1 MTNSHG
7 PFPPHF
13 FRRADES
20 DDAVFYQ
27 PPRFVTH
34 IDRATINALTGFY
47 REAIPDGARVL
58 DLMSSW
64 VSHLPADAG
73 YRRVAGLGMNEAELA
88 DNPRLDDHVVHDLN
102 RRPELPYG
110 DAEFDVVL
118 NAVSVQYLARPLD
131 VFASV
136 RRVLTPGGFHAVAI
150 SHRMFPQKAVAVW
163 QSLSPADRVALV
175 GSYFALTPGWSEPIV
190 VDRSPPDADPLW
202 VVLARAVEAG
212 PAAGDGAEAADGA
225 EAG

>member
-7 PFPPHF
+7 PFPAHF
-13 FRRADES
+13 FRRNDES

-27 PPRFVTH
+27 PPRFVNH
-34 IDRATINALTGFY
+34 IDRATIDVLTEFY
-47 REAIPDGARVL
+47 REAIPGGARVL

-64 VSHLPADAG
+64 VSHLPSDVE
-73 YRRVAGLGMNEAELA
+73 YERVAGLGMNQAELT
-88 DNPRLDDHVVHDLN
+88 DNPRLHDFEVHDLN
-102 RRPELPYG
+102 RKPELPYG
-110 DAEFDVVL
+110 DAEFDAVV
-118 NAVSVQYLARPLD
+118 NAVSVQYLTRPLD

-136 RRVLTPGGFHAVAI
+136 RRVLEPGGFHAVAI

-175 GSYFALTPGWSEPIV
+175 GSYFALTPGYGEPIV

-202 VVLARAVEAG
+202 IVAAPAVEVPDAPDDEPG
-212 PAAGDGAEAADGA
+212 E
-225 EAG
+225 

>member
-1 MTNSHG
+1 MANSHG
-7 PFPPHF
+7 PFPAHF

-20 DDAVFYQ
+20 DDAIFYQ

-34 IDRATINALTGFY
+34 IDRATINALTDFY

-64 VSHLPADAG
+64 VSHLPDDVE
-73 YRRVAGLGMNEAELA
+73 YERVAGLGMNEAELA
-88 DNPRLDDHVVHDLN
+88 DNPRLDDYVVHNLN
-102 RRPELPYG
+102 RRPELPYEDG
-110 DAEFDVVL
+110 AFDAVL
-118 NAVSVQYLARPLD
+118 NAVSIQYLTRPLD

-136 RRVLTPGGFHAVAI
+136 RRVLRPGGLHAVAV

-163 QSLSPADRVALV
+163 QSLSPADRIALV
-175 GSYFALTPGWSEPIV
+175 GSYFALTPGWGEPIV

-202 VVLARAVEAG
+202 IVAARTVEVRDD
-212 PAAGDGAEAADGA
+212 PDGEGEADADPG
-225 EAG
+225 E

>member
-7 PFPPHF
+7 PFPAHF
-13 FRRADES
+13 FRRADEN

-34 IDRATINALTGFY
+34 IDRATINALTDFY

-64 VSHLPADAG
+64 VSHLPDDVE
-73 YRRVAGLGMNEAELA
+73 YERVAGLGMNEAELA
-88 DNPRLDDHVVHDLN
+88 DNPRLDDYVVHNLN
-102 RRPELPYG
+102 RRPELPYE
-110 DAEFDVVL
+110 DAEFDAVL
-118 NAVSVQYLARPLD
+118 NAVSIQYLTRPLD

-136 RRVLTPGGFHAVAI
+136 RRVLRPGGLHAVAI

-163 QSLSPADRVALV
+163 QSLSPADRIALV
-175 GSYFALTPGWSEPIV
+175 GSYFALTPGWGEPIV

-202 VVLARAVEAG
+202 IVAARTIEVSDDPDGEM
-212 PAAGDGAEAADGA
+212 GDDSGA
-225 EAG
+225 